1 MRAAHVKHANGALVL
16 ETGSGQC
23 AIDFLVLGRDEAAAL
38 HLRWTVAIEV
48 AG

>member
-1 MRAAHVKHANGALVL
+1 MKHANGALVL
-16 ETGSGQC
+16 ETGGGQC